1 MQRSSFREMNCSIGQ
16 SLEVVG
22 EWWSLLII
30 RDAIMGVTRFDEFQA
45 RLGIARN
52 VLNQRLSHLVD
63 EGVLE
68 RVAYNEH
75 PPRYDYVLTEQ
86 GRDLWPVVVALRQWG
101 DRWRAPDGPP
111 LQLVHR
117 QCGHIAE
124 LIPVCGHCGD
134 PVGPADVSVV
144 AEPGYA
150 STTSTANSGQLA
162 ATSWT
167 AVSRSDDRV
176 PSTSTEDSPKSS
188 RSKRSGAN
196 RNGELGIGLASWQAH
211 VVGWSGLPRPDP
223 RAIRSSPRRTYED
236 RWTGCA
242 A

>member
-30 RDAIMGVTRFDEFQA
+30 RDAFLGVTRFDDFQE

-63 EGVLE
+63 EGVFE

-117 QCGHIAE
+117 ECGHIAE
-124 LIPVCGHCGD
+124 LIPVCAHCGARR
-134 PVGPADVSVV
+134 GPYRRERGGRAGRRNEE
-144 AEPGYA
+144 A
-150 STTSTANSGQLA
+150 
-162 ATSWT
+162 T
-167 AVSRSDDRV
+167 AVSLTEWLHGRPQHQVKMASDLVFFGGGGR
-176 PSTSTEDSPKSS
+176 
-188 RSKRSGAN
+188 
-196 RNGELGIGLASWQAH
+196 I
-211 VVGWSGLPRPDP
+211 
-223 RAIRSSPRRTYED
+223 
-236 RWTGCA
+236 
-242 A
+242 